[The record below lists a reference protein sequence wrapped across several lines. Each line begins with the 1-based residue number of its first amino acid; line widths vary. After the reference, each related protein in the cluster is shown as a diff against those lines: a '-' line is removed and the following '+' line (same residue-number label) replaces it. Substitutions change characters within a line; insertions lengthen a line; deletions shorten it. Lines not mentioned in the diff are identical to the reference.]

1 MIFKHYQGSAPVVIS
16 DSESDV
22 EVAQDSIT
30 HVKMVCSLCHYNAL
44 FILNTLS
51 GQ

>member
-22 EVAQDSIT
+22 EVYINLGK
-30 HVKMVCSLCHYNAL
+30 VHYFL
-44 FILNTLS
+44 PR
-51 GQ
+51 